1 MKTLLTTLLL
11 LGTAIPAAAHE
22 FTVGDLYV
30 DHPMIEEAPP
40 NAPVLGGYLSIENRG
55 GSDDRLVAI
64 ESTAARKV
72 ELHRSS
78 VANGIARMQQ
88 ITDGLAVPAETT
100 IELGDGTHAMFLDP
114 DRRYV
119 AGDEIEA
126 TLVFENAGR
135 VDVVFKVEKRPAAS
149 ASGSHADHAQ

>member
-11 LGTAIPAAAHE
+11 LGPAIPAAAHE

-40 NAPVLGGYLSIENRG
+40 NAPVLGGYLSIANRG

-64 ESTAARKV
+64 ESAAARKV

-78 VANGIARMQQ
+78 VTDGIARMQQ
-88 ITDGLAVPAETT
+88 ITDGLAVPAGTT
-100 IELGDGTHAMFLDP
+100 VELGDGNHAMFLDP

-119 AGDEIEA
+119 AGDEIGA

-135 VDVVFKVEKRPAAS
+135 VDVVFEVEKRSAESAAS
-149 ASGSHADHAQ
+149 SHGDHAR